1 MASALS
7 ARLARPL
14 RGRAPRHA
22 RLATADRSDTPR
34 PPPWRVRCARTPIDA
49 TGATGRGRIRLW
61 GCLGRCGARKRRP
74 AADARLAGLPARDP
88 AARGPRRRGRLANAH
103 PDESRVGIRCP
114 AWDHRCARPRCRGI
128 CRLDRGARHRRPRRP
143 VRRHHWSD
151 RGRRRVGT
159 VIVGLVRSRARDHP
173 TAEGLLLAGGAML
186 VPSPVAWVVAG
197 GAWVGVAVVGLRPV
211 RPLRPV

>member
-88 AARGPRRRGRLANAH
+88 PGGLAAVAALRTLIQTSRGSGLDAR
-103 PDESRVGIRCP
+103 

-128 CRLDRGARHRRPRRP
+128 CRLDRGARHRRPRGP
-143 VRRHHWSD
+143 RRHHWSD
-151 RGRRRVGT
+151 RGRRRWES